1 METIKILDA
10 GLLTTVQDLGRYGF
24 QRYGVSASGVM
35 DEYSA
40 KIANKLVGNKVGEAV
55 LETTLKGVQIEFLQ
69 NTAVAITG
77 GNCDATLNGTK
88 IELWQSY
95 LVNRGDILKMGIC
108 RSGLRNYLAFAGGI
122 DVPIIMNSKS
132 TNLKAKVG
140 GFNGRKLMTGDILS
154 VGVGSLEAPLTLN
167 KHYIPTYS
175 KDIKVGVI
183 LGQQDDHFTEAGI
196 KTFLNETY
204 TVTQESDRMG
214 IRLSSVSGATI
225 EHKNGADI
233 ISDGITFGAI
243 QVPGS
248 GQPIVMM
255 ADDRMGIRLSSV
267 SGATIEHKNGADIIS
282 DGITFGAIQ
291 VPGSGQPI
299 VMMADRQT
307 TGGYTKIGNVISS
320 DLAKLAQ
327 ATPGTKV
334 KFVEYTLEQA
344 VQAIKNNDIII
355 NNQNSYVS
363 PVKEEVVDS
372 SSRDYRIKINN
383 KMFELKVERIR

>member
-40 KIANKLVGNKVGEAV
+40 KVANKLVGNKEGEAV

-69 NTAVAITG
+69 NTAFAVTG
-77 GNCDATLNGTK
+77 GNCDVTLNGSK

-95 LVNRGDILKMGIC
+95 LVNKGDILKMGIC
-108 RSGLRNYLAFAGGI
+108 KSGLRNYLAFSGGI
-122 DVPIIMNSKS
+122 DVPVVMNSKS

-154 VGVGSLEAPLTLN
+154 VGAGSLQTPLTLN
-167 KHYIPTYS
+167 KYYIPTYS

-204 TVTQESDRMG
+204 TVTQENDRMG

-248 GQPIVMM
+248 GQPI
-255 ADDRMGIRLSSV
+255 I
-267 SGATIEHKNGADIIS
+267 
-282 DGITFGAIQ
+282 
-291 VPGSGQPI
+291 
-299 VMMADRQT
+299 MMADRQT

-355 NNQNSYVS
+355 NNQNSYIS
-363 PVKEEVVDS
+363 PIKEEIVDNS
-372 SSRDYRIKINN
+372 GRNYRIKLNN
-383 KMFELKVERIR
+383 KVFELKVERIR

>member
-40 KIANKLVGNKVGEAV
+40 KIANKLVGNKLGEAV

-77 GNCDATLNGTK
+77 GNCDVTLNGAK

-95 LVNRGDILKMGIC
+95 LVNKGDILKMGIC
-108 RSGLRNYLAFAGGI
+108 KSGLRNYLAFAGGI
-122 DVPIIMNSKS
+122 DVPVIMNSKS

-140 GFNGRKLMTGDILS
+140 GFNGRKLMTGDVLS

-183 LGQQDDHFTEAGI
+183 LGQQDDHFTEVGI

-204 TVTQESDRMG
+204 TVTQES
-214 IRLSSVSGATI
+214 
-225 EHKNGADI
+225 
-233 ISDGITFGAI
+233 
-243 QVPGS
+243 
-248 GQPIVMM
+248 
-255 ADDRMGIRLSSV
+255 DRMGIRLSSV

-355 NNQNSYVS
+355 NNQNSYIS

-383 KMFELKVERIR
+383 KIFELKVERIR

>member
-40 KIANKLVGNKVGEAV
+40 KIANKLVGNKLGEAV

-77 GNCDATLNGTK
+77 GNCDVTLNGAK

-108 RSGLRNYLAFAGGI
+108 KSGLRNYLAFAGGI
-122 DVPIIMNSKS
+122 DVPVIMNSKS

-140 GFNGRKLMTGDILS
+140 GFNGRKLMTGDVLS

-214 IRLSSVSGATI
+214 IRLSSVSG
-225 EHKNGADI
+225 
-233 ISDGITFGAI
+233 
-243 QVPGS
+243 V
-248 GQPIVMM
+248 
-255 ADDRMGIRLSSV
+255 
-267 SGATIEHKNGADIIS
+267 TIEHKNGADIIS

-355 NNQNSYVS
+355 NNQNSYIS

-383 KMFELKVERIR
+383 KIFELKVERIR

>member
-69 NTAVAITG
+69 STAVAITG
-77 GNCDATLNGTK
+77 GNCDVTLNGTK

-140 GFNGRKLMTGDILS
+140 GFNGRKLMTGDVLS

-255 ADDRMGIRLSSV
+255 AD
-267 SGATIEHKNGADIIS
+267 
-282 DGITFGAIQ
+282 
-291 VPGSGQPI
+291 
-299 VMMADRQT
+299 RQT

-355 NNQNSYVS
+355 NNQNSYIS
-363 PVKEEVVDS
+363 PIKEEVVDS
-372 SSRDYRIKINN
+372 SSREYRIKLNN
-383 KMFELKVERIR
+383 KVFELKVERIR

>member
-40 KIANKLVGNKVGEAV
+40 KIANKLVGNKLGEAV

-77 GNCDATLNGTK
+77 GNCDVTLNGAK

-95 LVNRGDILKMGIC
+95 LVNKGDILKMGIC
-108 RSGLRNYLAFAGGI
+108 KSGLRNYLAFAGGI
-122 DVPIIMNSKS
+122 DVPVIMNSKS

-140 GFNGRKLMTGDILS
+140 GFNGRKLMTGDVLS

-214 IRLSSVSGATI
+214 IRLSSI
-225 EHKNGADI
+225 
-233 ISDGITFGAI
+233 
-243 QVPGS
+243 
-248 GQPIVMM
+248 
-255 ADDRMGIRLSSV
+255 

-355 NNQNSYVS
+355 NNQNSYIS

-383 KMFELKVERIR
+383 KIFELKVERIR

>member
-77 GNCDATLNGTK
+77 GNCDVTLNGTK

-140 GFNGRKLMTGDILS
+140 GFNGRKLMIGDILS

-204 TVTQESDRMG
+204 TVTQES
-214 IRLSSVSGATI
+214 
-225 EHKNGADI
+225 
-233 ISDGITFGAI
+233 
-243 QVPGS
+243 
-248 GQPIVMM
+248 
-255 ADDRMGIRLSSV
+255 DRMGIRLSSV

-383 KMFELKVERIR
+383 KIFELKVERIR

>member
-69 NTAVAITG
+69 STAVAITG
-77 GNCDATLNGTK
+77 GNCDVTLNGTK

-255 ADDRMGIRLSSV
+255 AD
-267 SGATIEHKNGADIIS
+267 
-282 DGITFGAIQ
+282 
-291 VPGSGQPI
+291 
-299 VMMADRQT
+299 RQT

-363 PVKEEVVDS
+363 PIKEEVVDS

-383 KMFELKVERIR
+383 KIFELKVERIR

>member
-77 GNCDATLNGTK
+77 GNCDVTLNGTK

-175 KDIKVGVI
+175 KDIKIGVI

-204 TVTQESDRMG
+204 TVTQES
-214 IRLSSVSGATI
+214 
-225 EHKNGADI
+225 
-233 ISDGITFGAI
+233 
-243 QVPGS
+243 
-248 GQPIVMM
+248 
-255 ADDRMGIRLSSV
+255 DRMGIRLSSV

-363 PVKEEVVDS
+363 PIKEEVVDS

-383 KMFELKVERIR
+383 KIFELKVERIR

>member
-77 GNCDATLNGTK
+77 GNCDVTLNGTK

-140 GFNGRKLMTGDILS
+140 GFNGRKLMTGDVLS

-255 ADDRMGIRLSSV
+255 AD
-267 SGATIEHKNGADIIS
+267 
-282 DGITFGAIQ
+282 
-291 VPGSGQPI
+291 
-299 VMMADRQT
+299 RQT

-355 NNQNSYVS
+355 NNQNSYIS

-372 SSRDYRIKINN
+372 SSREYRIKLNN
-383 KMFELKVERIR
+383 KVFELKVERIR

>member
-77 GNCDATLNGTK
+77 GNCDVTLNGTK

-140 GFNGRKLMTGDILS
+140 GFNGRKLMAGDILS
-154 VGVGSLEAPLTLN
+154 VGVGSLETPLTLN

-255 ADDRMGIRLSSV
+255 AD
-267 SGATIEHKNGADIIS
+267 
-282 DGITFGAIQ
+282 
-291 VPGSGQPI
+291 
-299 VMMADRQT
+299 RQT

-327 ATPGTKV
+327 STPGTKV

-372 SSRDYRIKINN
+372 SSRDYRIKLNN
-383 KMFELKVERIR
+383 KVFELKVERIR

>member
-77 GNCDATLNGTK
+77 GNCDVTLNGTK

-196 KTFLNETY
+196 KTFLNENY
-204 TVTQESDRMG
+204 TVTQES
-214 IRLSSVSGATI
+214 
-225 EHKNGADI
+225 
-233 ISDGITFGAI
+233 
-243 QVPGS
+243 
-248 GQPIVMM
+248 
-255 ADDRMGIRLSSV
+255 DRMGIRLSSV

-355 NNQNSYVS
+355 NNQNSYIS
-363 PVKEEVVDS
+363 PIKEEVVDS
-372 SSRDYRIKINN
+372 SSREYRIKLNN
-383 KMFELKVERIR
+383 KVFELKVERIR

>member
-77 GNCDATLNGTK
+77 GNCDVTLNGTK

-140 GFNGRKLMTGDILS
+140 GFNGRKLMIGDVLS

-167 KHYIPTYS
+167 KYYIPTYS

-204 TVTQESDRMG
+204 TVTQES
-214 IRLSSVSGATI
+214 
-225 EHKNGADI
+225 
-233 ISDGITFGAI
+233 
-243 QVPGS
+243 
-248 GQPIVMM
+248 
-255 ADDRMGIRLSSV
+255 DRMGIRLSSV

-355 NNQNSYVS
+355 NNQNSYIS

-383 KMFELKVERIR
+383 KIFELKVERIR

>member
-77 GNCDATLNGTK
+77 GNCDVTLNGTK

-140 GFNGRKLMTGDILS
+140 GFNGRKLMTGDVLS

-255 ADDRMGIRLSSV
+255 AD
-267 SGATIEHKNGADIIS
+267 
-282 DGITFGAIQ
+282 
-291 VPGSGQPI
+291 
-299 VMMADRQT
+299 RQT

-355 NNQNSYVS
+355 NNQNSYIS

-383 KMFELKVERIR
+383 KIFELKVERIR

>member
-77 GNCDATLNGTK
+77 GNCDVTLNGTK

-140 GFNGRKLMTGDILS
+140 GFNGRKLMTGDVLS

-255 ADDRMGIRLSSV
+255 AD
-267 SGATIEHKNGADIIS
+267 
-282 DGITFGAIQ
+282 
-291 VPGSGQPI
+291 
-299 VMMADRQT
+299 RQT

-344 VQAIKNNDIII
+344 VQTIKNNDIII
-355 NNQNSYVS
+355 NNQNSYIS

-383 KMFELKVERIR
+383 KIFELKVERIR

>member
-77 GNCDATLNGTK
+77 GNCDVTLNGTK

-108 RSGLRNYLAFAGGI
+108 KSGLRNYLAFSGGI
-122 DVPIIMNSKS
+122 DIPVIMNSKS

-255 ADDRMGIRLSSV
+255 AD
-267 SGATIEHKNGADIIS
+267 
-282 DGITFGAIQ
+282 
-291 VPGSGQPI
+291 
-299 VMMADRQT
+299 RQT

-383 KMFELKVERIR
+383 KIFELKVERIR

>member
-77 GNCDATLNGTK
+77 GNCDVTLNGTK

-140 GFNGRKLMTGDILS
+140 GFNGRKLMAGDILS
-154 VGVGSLEAPLTLN
+154 VGVGSLETPLTLN

-204 TVTQESDRMG
+204 TVTQES
-214 IRLSSVSGATI
+214 
-225 EHKNGADI
+225 
-233 ISDGITFGAI
+233 
-243 QVPGS
+243 
-248 GQPIVMM
+248 
-255 ADDRMGIRLSSV
+255 DRMGIRLSSV

>member
-77 GNCDATLNGTK
+77 GNCDVTLNGTK

-140 GFNGRKLMTGDILS
+140 GFNGRKLMTGDVLS

-204 TVTQESDRMG
+204 TVTQES
-214 IRLSSVSGATI
+214 
-225 EHKNGADI
+225 
-233 ISDGITFGAI
+233 
-243 QVPGS
+243 
-248 GQPIVMM
+248 
-255 ADDRMGIRLSSV
+255 DRMGIRLSSV

-363 PVKEEVVDS
+363 PIKEEVVDS

-383 KMFELKVERIR
+383 KIFELKVERIR

>member
-77 GNCDATLNGTK
+77 GNCDVTLNGAK

-108 RSGLRNYLAFAGGI
+108 RSGLRNYLASAGGI

-140 GFNGRKLMTGDILS
+140 GFNGRKLMTGDVLS

-255 ADDRMGIRLSSV
+255 AD
-267 SGATIEHKNGADIIS
+267 
-282 DGITFGAIQ
+282 
-291 VPGSGQPI
+291 
-299 VMMADRQT
+299 RQT

-355 NNQNSYVS
+355 NNQNSYIS

-383 KMFELKVERIR
+383 KIFELKVERIR

>member
-77 GNCDATLNGTK
+77 GNCDVTLNGTK

-255 ADDRMGIRLSSV
+255 AD
-267 SGATIEHKNGADIIS
+267 
-282 DGITFGAIQ
+282 
-291 VPGSGQPI
+291 
-299 VMMADRQT
+299 RQT

-334 KFVEYTLEQA
+334 KFVEYTLETSCT
-344 VQAIKNNDIII
+344 
-355 NNQNSYVS
+355 SY
-363 PVKEEVVDS
+363 K
-372 SSRDYRIKINN
+372 K
-383 KMFELKVERIR
+383 

>member
-77 GNCDATLNGTK
+77 GNCDVTLNGTK

-154 VGVGSLEAPLTLN
+154 VGVGSLETPLTLN

-204 TVTQESDRMG
+204 TVTQES
-214 IRLSSVSGATI
+214 
-225 EHKNGADI
+225 
-233 ISDGITFGAI
+233 
-243 QVPGS
+243 
-248 GQPIVMM
+248 
-255 ADDRMGIRLSSV
+255 DRMGIRLSSV

-355 NNQNSYVS
+355 NNQNSYIS
-363 PVKEEVVDS
+363 PIKEEVVDS
-372 SSRDYRIKINN
+372 SSREYRIKLNN
-383 KMFELKVERIR
+383 KVFELKVERIR

>member
-69 NTAVAITG
+69 NTVVAITG
-77 GNCDATLNGTK
+77 GNCDVTLNGTK

-255 ADDRMGIRLSSV
+255 AD
-267 SGATIEHKNGADIIS
+267 
-282 DGITFGAIQ
+282 
-291 VPGSGQPI
+291 
-299 VMMADRQT
+299 RQT

-355 NNQNSYVS
+355 NNQNSYIS

-383 KMFELKVERIR
+383 KIFELKVERIR

>member
-77 GNCDATLNGTK
+77 GNCDVTLNGTK

-140 GFNGRKLMTGDILS
+140 GFNGRKLMAGDILS
-154 VGVGSLEAPLTLN
+154 VGVGSLETPLTLN

-183 LGQQDDHFTEAGI
+183 LGQQDDYFTEAGI

-204 TVTQESDRMG
+204 TVTQES
-214 IRLSSVSGATI
+214 
-225 EHKNGADI
+225 
-233 ISDGITFGAI
+233 
-243 QVPGS
+243 
-248 GQPIVMM
+248 
-255 ADDRMGIRLSSV
+255 DRMGIRLSSV

-355 NNQNSYVS
+355 NNQNSYIS
-363 PVKEEVVDS
+363 PIKEEVVDS

-383 KMFELKVERIR
+383 KIFELKVERIR

>member
-77 GNCDATLNGTK
+77 GNCDITLNGTK

-140 GFNGRKLMTGDILS
+140 GFNGRKLMTGDVLS

-196 KTFLNETY
+196 KTFLNENY
-204 TVTQESDRMG
+204 TVTQES
-214 IRLSSVSGATI
+214 
-225 EHKNGADI
+225 
-233 ISDGITFGAI
+233 
-243 QVPGS
+243 
-248 GQPIVMM
+248 
-255 ADDRMGIRLSSV
+255 DRMGIRLSSV

-355 NNQNSYVS
+355 NNQNSYIS
-363 PVKEEVVDS
+363 PIKEEVVDS
-372 SSRDYRIKINN
+372 SSREYRIKLNN
-383 KMFELKVERIR
+383 KVFELKVERIR

>member
-77 GNCDATLNGTK
+77 GNCDVTLNGTK

-154 VGVGSLEAPLTLN
+154 VGVESLKAPLTLN

-196 KTFLNETY
+196 KTFLNENY
-204 TVTQESDRMG
+204 TVTQES
-214 IRLSSVSGATI
+214 
-225 EHKNGADI
+225 
-233 ISDGITFGAI
+233 
-243 QVPGS
+243 
-248 GQPIVMM
+248 
-255 ADDRMGIRLSSV
+255 DRMGIRLSSV

-355 NNQNSYVS
+355 NNQNSYIS
-363 PVKEEVVDS
+363 PIKEEVVDS
-372 SSRDYRIKINN
+372 SSREYRIKLNN
-383 KMFELKVERIR
+383 KVFELKVERIR

>member
-77 GNCDATLNGTK
+77 GNCDVTLNGTK

-154 VGVGSLEAPLTLN
+154 VGVGSLETPLTLN

-204 TVTQESDRMG
+204 TVTQES
-214 IRLSSVSGATI
+214 
-225 EHKNGADI
+225 
-233 ISDGITFGAI
+233 
-243 QVPGS
+243 
-248 GQPIVMM
+248 
-255 ADDRMGIRLSSV
+255 DRMGIRLSSV

-372 SSRDYRIKINN
+372 SSRDYRIKLNN
-383 KMFELKVERIR
+383 KVFELKVERIR

>member
-77 GNCDATLNGTK
+77 GNCDVTLNGTK

-122 DVPIIMNSKS
+122 DIPIIMNSKS

-154 VGVGSLEAPLTLN
+154 VGVGSLETPLTLN

-204 TVTQESDRMG
+204 TVTQES
-214 IRLSSVSGATI
+214 
-225 EHKNGADI
+225 
-233 ISDGITFGAI
+233 
-243 QVPGS
+243 
-248 GQPIVMM
+248 
-255 ADDRMGIRLSSV
+255 DRMGIRLSSV

-355 NNQNSYVS
+355 NNQNSYIS
-363 PVKEEVVDS
+363 PIKEEVVDS
-372 SSRDYRIKINN
+372 SSREYRIKLNN
-383 KMFELKVERIR
+383 KVFELKVERIR

>member
-77 GNCDATLNGTK
+77 GNCDVTLNGTK

-140 GFNGRKLMTGDILS
+140 GFNGRKLMAGDILS
-154 VGVGSLEAPLTLN
+154 VGVGSLETPLTLN
-167 KHYIPTYS
+167 KYYIPTYS

-183 LGQQDDHFTEAGI
+183 LGQQDDYFTEAGI

-204 TVTQESDRMG
+204 TVTQES
-214 IRLSSVSGATI
+214 
-225 EHKNGADI
+225 
-233 ISDGITFGAI
+233 
-243 QVPGS
+243 
-248 GQPIVMM
+248 
-255 ADDRMGIRLSSV
+255 DRMGIRLSSV

-355 NNQNSYVS
+355 NNQNSYIS
-363 PVKEEVVDS
+363 PIKEEVVDS
-372 SSRDYRIKINN
+372 SSREYRIKLNN
-383 KMFELKVERIR
+383 KVFELKVERIR

>member
-77 GNCDATLNGTK
+77 GNCDVTLNGTK

-154 VGVGSLEAPLTLN
+154 VGVGSLETPLTLN

-183 LGQQDDHFTEAGI
+183 LGQQDDYFTEAGI

-204 TVTQESDRMG
+204 TVTQES
-214 IRLSSVSGATI
+214 
-225 EHKNGADI
+225 
-233 ISDGITFGAI
+233 
-243 QVPGS
+243 
-248 GQPIVMM
+248 
-255 ADDRMGIRLSSV
+255 DRMGIRLSSV

-355 NNQNSYVS
+355 NNQNSYIS
-363 PVKEEVVDS
+363 PIKEEVVDS
-372 SSRDYRIKINN
+372 SSREYRIKLNN
-383 KMFELKVERIR
+383 KVFELKVERIR

>member
-77 GNCDATLNGTK
+77 GNCDVTLNGTK

-108 RSGLRNYLAFAGGI
+108 RSGLRNYLAFSGGI
-122 DVPIIMNSKS
+122 DVPVIMNSKS

-167 KHYIPTYS
+167 KHYIPSYS

-204 TVTQESDRMG
+204 TVTQES
-214 IRLSSVSGATI
+214 
-225 EHKNGADI
+225 
-233 ISDGITFGAI
+233 
-243 QVPGS
+243 
-248 GQPIVMM
+248 
-255 ADDRMGIRLSSV
+255 DRMGIRLSSV

-355 NNQNSYVS
+355 NNQNSYIS
-363 PVKEEVVDS
+363 PVKEEVEDT

-383 KMFELKVERIR
+383 KIFELKVERIR

>member
-77 GNCDATLNGTK
+77 GNCDVTLNGTK

-140 GFNGRKLMTGDILS
+140 GFNGRKLMTGDVLS

-167 KHYIPTYS
+167 KHCIPTYS

-214 IRLSSVSGATI
+214 IRLSSVSGAT
-225 EHKNGADI
+225 
-233 ISDGITFGAI
+233 T
-243 QVPGS
+243 
-248 GQPIVMM
+248 
-255 ADDRMGIRLSSV
+255 
-267 SGATIEHKNGADIIS
+267 EHKNGADIIS

-334 KFVEYTLEQA
+334 KFVEHTLEQA

-355 NNQNSYVS
+355 NNQNSYIS
-363 PVKEEVVDS
+363 PIKEEVVDS
-372 SSRDYRIKINN
+372 SSREYRIKLNN
-383 KMFELKVERIR
+383 KVFELKVERIR

>member
-77 GNCDATLNGTK
+77 GNCDVTLNGTK

-140 GFNGRKLMTGDILS
+140 GFNGRKLMAGDILS
-154 VGVGSLEAPLTLN
+154 VGVGSLETPLTLN

-183 LGQQDDHFTEAGI
+183 LGQQDDYFTEAGI

-204 TVTQESDRMG
+204 TVTQES
-214 IRLSSVSGATI
+214 
-225 EHKNGADI
+225 
-233 ISDGITFGAI
+233 
-243 QVPGS
+243 
-248 GQPIVMM
+248 
-255 ADDRMGIRLSSV
+255 DRMGIRLSSV

-355 NNQNSYVS
+355 NTQNSYIS

-383 KMFELKVERIR
+383 KIFELKVERIR